1 MLRLVRTVFTNVLAM
16 LLCLGAAYSGAASGQ
31 HKASSTSSTSAK
43 KKSASTKKPL
53 GNSNASKKGGSTG
66 KRSSGVQ
73 NKQSAKGSAAKKGS
87 TSRSARRGK
96 KGAKAKP
103 AARGQQAP
111 TPERV
116 KEIQQA
122 LIDRGYLK
130 GEASGV
136 WGQDSVDALR
146 RFQGDKNLEATGKL
160 SSLSLIHLGLGPK
173 RAATAQPGTEQ
184 HP

>member
-1 MLRLVRTVFTNVLAM
+1 M
-16 LLCLGAAYSGAASGQ
+16 LLCLGVAYSGAASGQ
-31 HKASSTSSTSAK
+31 HKASSTSSTSSK
-43 KKSASTKKPL
+43 KKSTSTKKPL
-53 GNSNASKKGGSTG
+53 GNSSASKKGSSTG
-66 KRSSGVQ
+66 ERSSGVA

-87 TSRSARRGK
+87 TSRSARGRGK